1 MDAHETARAEVL
13 AATPAEIVA
22 RFPPGHEDE
31 DTAHAPGDLEHVR
44 SFLSLH
50 DHAEGSTNSVAPS
63 TATLDRWMRGHQ
75 LLGLDERVDDADLR
89 PALEVLEALR
99 ALVDGAEHDAVG
111 DPDQIL
117 DANARA
123 AAIHLRFGD
132 ARLEPTSGG
141 VPGAVGRLLA
151 IAFLSQRDGT
161 WDRLHG
167 CASPTCRSVFFDRS
181 KNRSARWCSMRS
193 CGNQAKVRA
202 YRERHKA
209 PTA

>member
-1 MDAHETARAEVL
+1 MDTGRSTRGARQARAPIEMPV
-13 AATPAEIVA
+13 
-22 RFPPGHEDE
+22 GHEDE
-31 DTAHAPGDLEHVR
+31 DTAQAPGELEHAR

-50 DHAEGSTNSVAPS
+50 DHAPGGTDSLAPS

-75 LLGLDERVDDADLR
+75 LLGPDEPTGEADLLV
-89 PALEVLEALR
+89 ALDVLEALR
-99 ALVDGAEHDAVG
+99 ALVDGADNHVAG
-111 DPDQIL
+111 DPGRIL
-117 DANARA
+117 NERA
-123 AAIHLRFGD
+123 SAAGIQLDFTA
-132 ARLEPTSGG
+132 ARLEPAAAG
-141 VPGAVGRLLA
+141 VDGAVGRLLS

-167 CASPTCRSVFFDRS
+167 CANPTCRSVFFDRS